1 MLPIIRPRRLRK
13 TKWIRDL
20 VAETKLHISDLIYPI
35 FIAQGANIKE
45 PIEKMPGICLY
56 SIDTLL
62 EEVQKSIDLG
72 IPAISLFPQIDQK
85 LKTQDAKYAYAS
97 DNLVCKATSAIK
109 HKFSDQIG
117 VICDVALDP
126 YTPHG
131 HDGLLRTDGKDVDND
146 ATLEILAKQALRLAE
161 SGADFIAPSDM
172 MDGRVR
178 YIRAILDENKLFEV
192 GIISYAAKYASKLY
206 GPFRHAIK
214 SATNSIDKSSYQM
227 DVRNSQEA
235 MREINLDIDES
246 SDIILI
252 KPAVSSL
259 DIIAK
264 AKENIK
270 NPVFAYQVSGEYAM
284 NYLYAKEYG
293 TSFEDMIIE
302 SLTCIKRAGARGI
315 FSYATPIMAKLLN
328 N

>member
-45 PIEKMPGICLY
+45 PVQKMPGIFVY
-56 SIDTLL
+56 SIDRLL

-72 IPAISLFPQIDQK
+72 IPAVALFPQIDPK

-97 DNLVCKATSAIK
+97 DNLVCKATHAIK
-109 HKFSDQIG
+109 HKFGDQIG

-131 HDGLLRTDGKDVDND
+131 HDGLLTTDGKDVDND

-178 YIRAILDENKLFEV
+178 YIRSVLDKNKLFDV

-214 SATNSIDKSSYQM
+214 SATNSIDKSTYQM
-227 DVRNSQEA
+227 DVRNSQETTL
-235 MREINLDIDES
+235 EISLDIDES

-259 DIIAK
+259 DIITK
-264 AKENIK
+264 ASSNIK

-284 NYLYAKEYG
+284 NYLYAKACD
-293 TSFEDMIIE
+293 TSFEDMMIE
-302 SLTCIKRAGARGI
+302 SLTCIKRAGARAI
-315 FSYATPIMAKLLN
+315 FSYAAPIIAKLLDN
-328 N
+328 